1 MHEYYKYVFKTK
13 VQVQIVYTYKHSKM
27 ARFTQ
32 FSLGDD
38 IGGIAELQD
47 DTFLCK
53 CKYNN
58 IHIYVN
64 MYICTYAIRI
74 DTFYRYTY
82 VIKLQMILLL
92 VFSVFFKDFIK
103 KERIFMYYINIY
115 L

>member
-1 MHEYYKYVFKTK
+1 
-13 VQVQIVYTYKHSKM
+13 
-27 ARFTQ
+27 
-32 FSLGDD
+32 
-38 IGGIAELQD
+38 
-47 DTFLCK
+47 
-53 CKYNN
+53 
-58 IHIYVN
+58 

-82 VIKLQMILLL
+82 VIKLQVILLL